1 MEKNK
6 GCNVTLCKVWDWP
19 LRLFHWLLVISVS
32 ACYITGLLGGLVT
45 DWHGLLGAVVMGL
58 LLFRIIWGLIGS
70 STARFI
76 NFIPTFSSVRAY
88 LRGHWQGVGHNPLGS
103 LAVIAILV
111 TLLSL
116 AVTGLFANDDIAFE
130 GPLFH
135 SIEKGLSDKLSG
147 WHIWLVTPLLVIIA
161 LHVSA
166 LLFYLIVKKTNLI
179 VPMLTGNKRLPV
191 NDITPSIDS
200 VNKLRCLAS
209 IVVAMAFV
217 VAIWNDGFT
226 GYLVLL
232 AKM

>member
-1 MEKNK
+1 
-6 GCNVTLCKVWDWP
+6 
-19 LRLFHWLLVISVS
+19 
-32 ACYITGLLGGLVT
+32 
-45 DWHGLLGAVVMGL
+45 
-58 LLFRIIWGLIGS
+58 
-70 STARFI
+70 
-76 NFIPTFSSVRAY
+76 
-88 LRGHWQGVGHNPLGS
+88 
-103 LAVIAILV
+103 
-111 TLLSL
+111 LLSL